1 MGGRSKVQVASR
13 WIIFIPAAW
22 LALFASPVE
31 ATYQQGLN
39 ATGYLVSEI
48 PPLRDT
54 STYPVCGETVYPN
67 INWTWDYEENHLG
80 ECGWDQF
87 MVHYQGFI
95 TIPDG
100 VTSVRFAFATDDGG
114 VATINGYTFG
124 RWQDQGCSVIYDQR
138 RVYPT
143 SEALPIEAWMY
154 ENGGGTCAM
163 LFWQLNGDDQD
174 WSIVPEWAFTTE
186 STPPTTTSSSTV
198 PPETV
203 PVTDPATTTV
213 PETTVPET
221 TVPVTTTTVQQ
232 TTTSVTT
239 TSTTVEPSTST
250 VEIPESTT
258 SSVPPSSSVPTDTLP
273 PSTSTTQEWVPPP
286 QTTEPAPVVTE
297 PPTVDTEAP
306 APIEEPEEVPDTSWV
321 EPIPVEEDNPNVPV
335 MDVEPEPTLPPDAPE
350 SPISDDVV
358 EEVSNSPET
367 LLEALE
373 SSEEITA
380 EAAVALATSPE
391 VLAVASGEQ
400 AAEIFQALDVS
411 ELSNTEV
418 AALIEAVQE
427 APLEVREA
435 FEEEI
440 DIFKSGLDTYVPIGS
455 NVPVAVRRTLIAA
468 GAALTVASSS
478 IRRK

>member
-1 MGGRSKVQVASR
+1 MKRKLRSG
-13 WIIFIPAAW
+13 WIVFIPAAW
-22 LALFASPVE
+22 LALFSSPAE
-31 ATYQQGLN
+31 ATYQPGLT

-54 STYPVCGETVYPN
+54 SIYPVCGETVYPN

-124 RWQDQGCSVIYDQR
+124 RWQDQGCSITYDQR

-163 LFWQLNGDDQD
+163 LFWQLNGDNQD

-213 PETTVPET
+213 PETT
-221 TVPVTTTTVQQ
+221 
-232 TTTSVTT
+232 

-258 SSVPPSSSVPTDTLP
+258 SLVPPSSSVPIDTLP
-273 PSTSTTQEWVPPP
+273 PATSAIQEWVPPP
-286 QTTEPAPVVTE
+286 QTTEPEPVVTE
-297 PPTVDTEAP
+297 PPTVDTEVP

-321 EPIPVEEDNPNVPV
+321 EPIPVDEDNPNVPIV
-335 MDVEPEPTLPPDAPE
+335 DVEPEPTLPPDAPE

>member
-1 MGGRSKVQVASR
+1 M
-13 WIIFIPAAW
+13 
-22 LALFASPVE
+22 
-31 ATYQQGLN
+31 
-39 ATGYLVSEI
+39 
-48 PPLRDT
+48 
-54 STYPVCGETVYPN
+54 CGETVYPN

-124 RWQDQGCSVIYDQR
+124 RWQDQGCSITYDQR

-163 LFWQLNGDDQD
+163 LFWQLNGDNQD

-213 PETTVPET
+213 PETT
-221 TVPVTTTTVQQ
+221 
-232 TTTSVTT
+232 

-258 SSVPPSSSVPTDTLP
+258 SLVPPSSSVPIDTLP
-273 PSTSTTQEWVPPP
+273 PATSAIQEWVPPP
-286 QTTEPAPVVTE
+286 QTTEPEPVVTE
-297 PPTVDTEAP
+297 PPTVDTEVP

-321 EPIPVEEDNPNVPV
+321 EPIPVDEDNPNVPIV
-335 MDVEPEPTLPPDAPE
+335 DVEPEPTLPPDAPE